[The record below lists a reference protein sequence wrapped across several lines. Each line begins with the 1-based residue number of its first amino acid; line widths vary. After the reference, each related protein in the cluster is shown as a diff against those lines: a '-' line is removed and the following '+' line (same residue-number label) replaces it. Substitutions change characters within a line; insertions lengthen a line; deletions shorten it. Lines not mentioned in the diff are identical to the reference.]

1 MNKIDTSQFIG
12 TEQYYRIRPW
22 PIVLTEGAKYVAD
35 TAGAFWLMDK
45 IGALIYQHDAAQEPT
60 KLGDGFF
67 VVKLTVAEDKSAKI
81 TYDDGNGNA
90 VSIEELIP
98 HTDYPDPELMLYVQ
112 WGGQALRW
120 VAMVPS
126 EY

>member
-1 MNKIDTSQFIG
+1 MNTIDTSHFIG

-45 IGALIYQHDAAQEPT
+45 IGALIFQLNAENNPSN
-60 KLGDGFF
+60 LGDGFF

-81 TYDDGNGNA
+81 TYEDGNGNT
-90 VSIEELIP
+90 VSFAELIP
-98 HTDYPDPELMLYVQ
+98 FTDYPDPELTLYVQ
-112 WGGQALRW
+112 WGGSILRW
-120 VAMVPS
+120 VVMVPS